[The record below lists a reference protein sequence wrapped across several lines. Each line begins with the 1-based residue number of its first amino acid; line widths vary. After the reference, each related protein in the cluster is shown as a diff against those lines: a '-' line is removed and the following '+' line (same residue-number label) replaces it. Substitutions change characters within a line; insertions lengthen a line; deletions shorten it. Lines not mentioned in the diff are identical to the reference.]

1 MATSRKRT
9 ASGSPGQHPVF
20 ISLTHH
26 DTGIAEAL
34 REALHDLFGE
44 RLQVHFSTS
53 QRLEGGIKSGED
65 WFQWIVD
72 RVRECDF
79 ALILITPSSVNKPWI
94 LWEAGAVAGAALATS
109 EGGMRKVRPLV
120 YQVPTELIPS
130 PIRDSKVQFRR
141 GDKFDEFKALL
152 REIFQELLPEL
163 PDDRVSEFGERIK
176 AVIDRYLE
184 RVNTCLLDAPAL
196 ASPAVIEEWR
206 LRLDELMRQN
216 RASEAEHL
224 HDWMDVAF
232 GRGASAQPLDL
243 RIHSRLADLYLKA
256 KNHPRAIA
264 QLKLARQMA
273 PRDIFV
279 LRQLGKAFLES
290 GDRDQ
295 AREVLDRIDQLDKR
309 AVVHNAEC
317 AALAGRWYRT
327 GGNFKRAEEVF
338 QAALDADRNSYYLA
352 NLLAEVR
359 LEDGRLDAAAEAY
372 RHALAIIRSLNETNV
387 WIQATAANA
396 AFFIGDDVAAS
407 GHLRAIKEE
416 RVDAGTRGTIERGLK
431 GIAERVDDG
440 AARLERLLIELRP

>member
-1 MATSRKRT
+1 MAHRI
-9 ASGSPGQHPVF
+9 F

-26 DTGIAEAL
+26 DNGIAEAL
-34 REALHDLFGE
+34 RNALNQLFGDFF
-44 RLQVHFSTS
+44 QVNFSTS
-53 QRLEGGIKSGED
+53 QQLEGGIKSGED
-65 WFQWIVD
+65 WFQWIVAQ
-72 RVRECDF
+72 VKECDF
-79 ALILITPSSVNKPWI
+79 ALVLITPSSVNKPWI

-120 YQVPTELIPS
+120 YQVPTDMIPS

-141 GDKFDEFKALL
+141 GDSAADFKGVL
-152 REIFQELLPEL
+152 REILNDFRNEVSG
-163 PDDRVSEFGERIK
+163 DRVVEFGEKIT
-176 AVIDRYLE
+176 ATIDEYLL
-184 RVNTCLLDAPAL
+184 RVSACLLDAPAL
-196 ASPAVIEEWR
+196 ASPSVIEEWR
-206 LRLDELMRQN
+206 LRLDELLRQN

-279 LRQLGKAFLES
+279 LRQLGKAYLES

-317 AALAGRWYRT
+317 AALAGRWFRS

-338 QAALDADRNSYYLA
+338 QAALDADRSSYYLA

-359 LEDGRLDAAAEAY
+359 LEDGRPEAAAEAY
-372 RHALAIIRSLNETNV
+372 RQALAIIRSLHETNV
-387 WIQATAANA
+387 WVHATAANA
-396 AFFIGDDVAAS
+396 AFFIGDDAVA
-407 GHLRAIKEE
+407 GEHLVAIRHE
-416 RVDAGTRGTIERGLK
+416 RIDAGTRGSIERGLQA
-431 GIAERVDDG
+431 IAERVSDG
-440 AARLERLLIELRP
+440 AARLEGLLTALRP